1 MVHHLAG
8 APLRATVVLLM
19 GWLVG
24 CAGLSPDHSRRDPQE
39 HFSHILLE
47 TVPFYPQESYQ
58 CGPAALA
65 MVLSW
70 SGSPSQPDEL
80 VPEVYTP
87 SRKGSLQSALVGAAR
102 RHGRVAYPIS
112 NMDAVRAELKAGN
125 PVIVL
130 QNLGLAWYPVWHY
143 AVAVGYDERQ
153 REIILHSG
161 TTPYKRVS
169 VGAFENTWARSG
181 RWGLLVLPSTKLP
194 ATAKE
199 NTYVETI
206 AGLERARRWDA
217 AVTGYRAALSRWP
230 GSLAALMGLGNSFY
244 ALNDLAQAETIF
256 REASRLHPASGPA
269 FNNLAQV
276 LAERGRRD
284 EALEAAHQA
293 VSLGGSLSD
302 VYQETLNDIQT
313 GKL

>member
-1 MVHHLAG
+1 MHHHPG
-8 APLRATVVLLM
+8 APLRVTLVLLT
-19 GWLVG
+19 GWLAG
-24 CAGLSPDHSRRDPQE
+24 CAGLSPDHAARDPRA
-39 HFSHILLE
+39 HFTHILLD
-47 TVPFYPQESYQ
+47 TVPFYPQESYH

-80 VPEVYTP
+80 VSQVYTP
-87 SRKGSLQSALVGAAR
+87 ARRGSLRSALIGTAR
-102 RHGRVAYPIS
+102 RHGRVAYSIS
-112 NMDAVRAELKAGN
+112 NMDAVLAELEAGN

-143 AVAVGYDERQ
+143 AVVVGYDERQ

-161 TTPYKRVS
+161 TTPYKHMS
-169 VGAFENTWARSG
+169 LKAFENTWARG
-181 RWGLLVLPSTKLP
+181 ERWGLLVLPPKDLP

-199 NTYVETI
+199 HAYVEAI
-206 AGLERARRWDA
+206 AGLERARRWNVA
-217 AVTGYRAALSRWP
+217 ITGYRAALARWP

-244 ALNDLAQAETIF
+244 ALSDLVQAETNF

-276 LAERGRRD
+276 LAERGRHD
-284 EALEAAHQA
+284 EALEAAHRA

-302 VYQETLNDIQT
+302 LYRKTLNDIET

>member
-1 MVHHLAG
+1 MVHHYAR
-8 APLRATVVLLM
+8 APIRVTLVLLA

-24 CAGLSPDHSRRDPQE
+24 CAGLSPDHARRDPQA

-47 TVPFYPQESYQ
+47 TVPFYPQESYH

-70 SGSPSQPDEL
+70 SGSPAQPDEL

-87 SRKGSLQSALVGAAR
+87 SRKGSLRSALVGGAR

-112 NMDAVRAELKAGN
+112 DFDALRAELKAGN
-125 PVIVL
+125 PVLVL

-169 VGAFENTWARSG
+169 LEAFENTWARSD
-181 RWGLLVLPSTKLP
+181 RWGLLVLPPTELP
-194 ATAKE
+194 ATAQE
-199 NTYVETI
+199 HAYVEAI
-206 AGLERARRWDA
+206 AGLERARKRDA

-230 GSLAALMGLGNSFY
+230 GSLAALMGLGNSLY
-244 ALNDLAQAETIF
+244 ALSDLAQAEVTF
-256 REASRLHPASGPA
+256 REASRLHPAAGSA
-269 FNNLAQV
+269 FNNLAHV
-276 LAERGRRD
+276 LAERGRHD
-284 EALEAAHQA
+284 EALEAAHRA
-293 VSLGGSLSD
+293 VSLGGSFSD
-302 VYQETLNDIQT
+302 LYEKTLKDIQT